1 LYKTTLVNADIEDGR
16 QLLESLEQKLPVIAA
31 FWFHSEENDLWKLI
45 FVSPIVAE
53 KGAPYVYLKLFPLLN
68 NLDAEKGQV
77 TIPVDQVMA
86 VSPSSQI
93 YQTVKQHAGPI
104 GGPVREGPVL
114 DAYIYKM
121 S

>member
-1 LYKTTLVNADIEDGR
+1 MYKTVLVSTDIEDGR

-31 FWFHSEENDLWKLI
+31 FWFHFEDDDLWKLV
-45 FVSPIVAE
+45 FVSPIVAQR
-53 KGAPYVYLKLFPLLN
+53 GAPHVYATLFVLLN
-68 NLDAEKGQV
+68 NLDTERGRV
-77 TIPVDQVMA
+77 TIPVDQVMV
-86 VSPSSQI
+86 VSSSSQI

-121 S
+121 G